1 MKQEYKISNVQ
12 IGLLVGTA
20 VLIDGIQA
28 LLTLTV
34 IGSVFAVFLSV
45 FAAMSFFLWF
55 ASLHINY
62 FGKGAAIKMLASL
75 GTLVAELIPIISGL
89 PAITAG
95 VVTLIVQSRIEDM
108 QKGGGA
114 VDAKKLT
121 SVARLARAAVSRSN
135 PLAAAALA
143 RTAKTTAP
151 RPVSRPAPTPH
162 AAAQAPEPA

>member
-45 FAAMSFFLWF
+45 FAALSFFLWF
-55 ASLHINY
+55 ALLGINY

-114 VDAKKLT
+114 VDPKKLS

-143 RTAKTTAP
+143 RTAKTSTP
-151 RPVSRPAPTPH
+151 RPVSRPPIQPRSTAP
-162 AAAQAPEPA
+162 APEPV